1 MESKTLEAAKSY
13 PTDAE
18 IAKVMEER
26 KLNRIGA
33 VHFLRRQAT
42 QPTAKSEVDRKATK
56 AAHAGKKPAVKK
68 PNAVKSV
75 LPEASSV
82 KCKVDREQV
91 DALLRTTLRAK
102 YGKVCP
108 ILGCLGM
115 RHTMPSKRSGHPF
128 ERWLAE
134 TPDGL
139 VAVFIGGFHTP
150 ELKATINPAVKSSYT
165 VSALLKRLA
174 RKAKC
179 AADKESK

>member
-1 MESKTLEAAKSY
+1 MSNETTKTY
-13 PTDAE
+13 PTEEA
-18 IAKVMEER
+18 IAKCMKER

-33 VHFLRRQAT
+33 VHFLRRQSS
-42 QPTAKSEVDRKATK
+42 QPTVKPEVDHKATRE
-56 AAHAGKKPAVKK
+56 AHAGKKPAVKK
-68 PNAVKSV
+68 TKAAKSA
-75 LPEASSV
+75 LPETSSV

-108 ILGCLGM
+108 ILGWLGM
-115 RHTMPSKRSGHPF
+115 RHTMPSIKSGHPF

-139 VAVFIGGFHTP
+139 VALFVGGFHTS
-150 ELKATINPAVKSSYT
+150 ELKATMNPAVKSSYT

-174 RKAKC
+174 RKAKR
-179 AADKESK
+179 AADKEAK